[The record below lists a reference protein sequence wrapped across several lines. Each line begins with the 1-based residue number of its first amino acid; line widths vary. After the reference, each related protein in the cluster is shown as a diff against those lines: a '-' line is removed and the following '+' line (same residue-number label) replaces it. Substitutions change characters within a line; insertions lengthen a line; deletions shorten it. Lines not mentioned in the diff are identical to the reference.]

1 MRQLAKACDYENA
14 DWIGWQIETYLNG
27 VVDMA
32 AVCGSVSEPL
42 WRQAEAWTASCP
54 QDSLFDAFREMLGWQ
69 KMKAGG
75 GFGRRPKKFFTPLH
89 TPLTMNYI
97 GRCPIRFRAATAG
110 SKMEWV
116 PIINA
121 IGVIV
126 AIVGTLGTAGFFAI
140 RFIVRL
146 DDKIDRFGE
155 NLETLARTVSN
166 IVERTARLEGRVDEL
181 SRKGGGDES

>member
-1 MRQLAKACDYENA
+1 
-14 DWIGWQIETYLNG
+14 
-27 VVDMA
+27 
-32 AVCGSVSEPL
+32 
-42 WRQAEAWTASCP
+42 
-54 QDSLFDAFREMLGWQ
+54 
-69 KMKAGG
+69 
-75 GFGRRPKKFFTPLH
+75 
-89 TPLTMNYI
+89 
-97 GRCPIRFRAATAG
+97 
-110 SKMEWV
+110 MEWV

-121 IGVIV
+121 IGVIA